1 MENRFTHNSQI
12 IAVLR
17 KLLYKRG
24 IAKETMSVIRKNL
37 ITNDWVIFAPN
48 RLARPTELKAKE
60 QDNIQILAARPENK
74 TDCPFCPGNE
84 KPEDKVVFTV
94 GDAGKWRV
102 RVIENKFS
110 SVARDVAPNKRFTR
124 FRKEIDGFGIHDV
137 FIDNPRHNT
146 NLALMS
152 VGEIQTLVQAYHR
165 RYLEVLQNE
174 LVKHAVIFKNQ
185 GIKAGGSLEHPHSQI
200 YGLPVVPFEI
210 TVRMH
215 EMERY
220 FETNDNC
227 LMCDIMRD
235 EINDKE
241 RLIYENESFISF
253 MSYADLSPYH
263 FWIVPKHHCHT
274 FAKVSEQELADLAD
288 CMKAVFARL
297 YKSLKNPD
305 YNFVFQSLTH
315 HDEGA
320 EYFHWYISVIP
331 QIKTKG
337 GISYAGGLYVNP
349 VMPEDAA
356 KVLRETAVEK

>member
-1 MENRFTHNSQI
+1 
-12 IAVLR
+12 
-17 KLLYKRG
+17 
-24 IAKETMSVIRKNL
+24 MSVIRKNL

-48 RLARPTELKAKE
+48 RLARPKELKTKE
-60 QDNIQILAARPENK
+60 QDNIEVLAARPEHK
-74 TDCPFCPGNE
+74 ADCPFCPGNE
-84 KPEDKVVFTV
+84 KPEDGVVFTLNE
-94 GDAGKWRV
+94 GGAWRV
-102 RVIENKFS
+102 RVIENKFA
-110 SVARDVAPNKRFTR
+110 SVERTVEPHKRFTR
-124 FRKEIDGFGIHDV
+124 FRKELDGFGIHDV

-146 NLALMS
+146 TLALMS
-152 VGEIQTLVQAYHR
+152 VGEITTLMKAYHQ
-165 RYLEVLQNE
+165 RYLQVLENN

-210 TVRMH
+210 NVRMH

-220 FETNDNC
+220 FETDDNC

-235 EINDKE
+235 ELSEKE
-241 RLIYENESFISF
+241 RLIYENAGFVSF

-263 FWIVPKHHCHT
+263 FWIVPKRHNHT
-274 FAKVSEQELADLAD
+274 FAKVTEQELAQLAD
-288 CMKAVFARL
+288 CMKVVFGKMF
-297 YKSLKNPD
+297 KSLHNPD
-305 YNFVFQSLTH
+305 FNFVFQSLTH

-349 VMPEDAA
+349 VMPEEAA
-356 KVLRETAVEK
+356 KTLRETEVDA